1 MALLVANLYEM
12 SVDLKITTYHYHF
25 IDSVGAKL
33 IFLHGH
39 GI

>member
-25 IDSVGAKL
+25 IDSAITLGPN
-33 IFLHGH
+33 
-39 GI
+39 

>member
-25 IDSVGAKL
+25 IDSAKL